1 VKVLMTSQTVRAGEI
16 VISRL
21 QRAAGR
27 LTPAGWAVVVGVV
40 LAVVYLA
47 WRPLAPDLAAQIARA
62 NVVKSAGNVS
72 WWTGWFGGLSLPTYS
87 LLTPSS
93 MAIFGVRATGVAAA
107 VVGGVITARLVANSR
122 RPRAGAVAFSVA
134 AMANLLDGRVTFA
147 VGVTL
152 AAASLLALLHRKVLF
167 AAPLAAAA
175 YFASPLAGLFLG
187 LVLLAVVLTDESRRR
202 ASLVIAGLLGV
213 IGIAMALL
221 FPGTGQMPFQPTDMV
236 PAALCCIGVALFCPT
251 RVVRTSALLLL
262 LALPIFLAAPG
273 AIGNNVTRLAWI
285 CAAPVAVAYSP
296 LRRWLLAPVL
306 ALLAL
311 WPTIDLVQ
319 QMSYTA
325 APSSSQA
332 FYRPLLSALS
342 SEQSKAGPT
351 AVGQRLEVLDSK
363 NHFATV
369 YLASKVSLARGW
381 DRQADVAN
389 DPIFYEKDALTSSS
403 YHRWLQE
410 LAVGWVAVPATE
422 LDYSAVQEAKLIG
435 GGLDYLR
442 PVWSNASWRLY
453 RVTDATQLAEGAQVR
468 SVEPTSITIGAPA
481 AGPMLLRVR
490 WSPYLTVQHTDRTL
504 AVGACLA
511 NADGWLKIT
520 VPTSGEY
527 RITSRFD
534 PVSRLQSQPRCQ
546 TG

>member
-1 VKVLMTSQTVRAGEI
+1 VKVLMTSQAVHAGEI
-16 VISRL
+16 VIRRL
-21 QRAAGR
+21 QRAVGR
-27 LTPAGWAVVVGVV
+27 LTPAGWAVVVGCV
-40 LAVVYLA
+40 LAAVYLA

-107 VVGGVITARLVANSR
+107 VLGGVITARLVADSR

-152 AAASLLALLHRKVLF
+152 AAAALLALLHHKALF
-167 AAPLAAAA
+167 AAPLAVAA

-202 ASLVIAGLLGV
+202 VSLVIAGMLGV
-213 IGIAMALL
+213 IGIGMALL
-221 FPGTGQMPFQPTDMV
+221 FPGTGQMPFQATDMV
-236 PAALCCIGVALFCPT
+236 PAGLCCIGVALFCP
-251 RVVRTSALLLL
+251 
-262 LALPIFLAAPG
+262 APG

-296 LRRWLLAPVL
+296 LRRRLLAPVL

-319 QMSYTA
+319 QMSYTT
-325 APSSSQA
+325 APSSTQA

-342 SEQSKAGPT
+342 SEAAKAGPD
-351 AVGQRLEVLDSK
+351 AVGQRVEVLDSK
-363 NHFATV
+363 NHFAAV
-369 YLASKVSLARGW
+369 YLATKVSLARGW
-381 DRQADVAN
+381 DRQADVAH
-389 DPIFYEKDALTSSS
+389 DPIFYEKDALTSAS
-403 YHRWLQE
+403 YHRWLHD

-422 LDYSAVQEAKLIG
+422 LDYSAVHEGKLVA
-435 GGLDYLR
+435 GGLDYLQL
-442 PVWSNASWRLY
+442 VWSNPSWKLY
-453 RVTDATQLAEGAQVR
+453 RVTDAAQLAEGAQVR
-468 SVEPTSITIGAPA
+468 SVEPTSITIGAPS
-481 AGPMLLRVR
+481 AGPVFLRVR

-504 AVGACLA
+504 VVGACLA
-511 NADGWLKIT
+511 NADGWLRIT
-520 VPTSGEY
+520 VPSSGEY

-546 TG
+546 TS

>member
-1 VKVLMTSQTVRAGEI
+1 V
-16 VISRL
+16 
-21 QRAAGR
+21 GR
-27 LTPAGWAVVVGVV
+27 LTPAGWAVVVGCV
-40 LAVVYLA
+40 LAAVYLA

-62 NVVKSAGNVS
+62 NVVKAAGNVS

-107 VVGGVITARLVANSR
+107 VLGGVITARLVADSR

-152 AAASLLALLHRKVLF
+152 AAAALLALLHHKALF
-167 AAPLAAAA
+167 AAPLAVAA

-202 ASLVIAGLLGV
+202 VSLVIAGMLGV
-213 IGIAMALL
+213 IGIGMALL
-221 FPGTGQMPFQPTDMV
+221 FPGTGQMPFQATDMV
-236 PAALCCIGVALFCPT
+236 PAGLCCIGVALFCPT

-296 LRRWLLAPVL
+296 LRRRLLAPVL

-319 QMSYTA
+319 QMSYTT
-325 APSSSQA
+325 APSSTQA

-342 SEQSKAGPT
+342 SEAAKAGPE
-351 AVGQRLEVLDSK
+351 AVGQRVEVLDSK
-363 NHFATV
+363 NHFAAV
-369 YLASKVSLARGW
+369 YLATKVSLARGW
-381 DRQADVAN
+381 DRQADVAH
-389 DPIFYEKDALTSSS
+389 DPIFYEKDALTSAS
-403 YHRWLQE
+403 YHRWLHD

-422 LDYSAVQEAKLIG
+422 LDYSAVHEGKLVA
-435 GGLDYLR
+435 GGLDYLQL
-442 PVWSNASWRLY
+442 VWSNPSWKLY
-453 RVTDATQLAEGAQVR
+453 RVTDAAQLAEGAQVR
-468 SVEPTSITIGAPA
+468 SVEPTSITIGAPS
-481 AGPMLLRVR
+481 AGPVFLRVR

-504 AVGACLA
+504 VVGACLA
-511 NADGWLKIT
+511 NADGWLRIT
-520 VPTSGEY
+520 VPSSGEY

-546 TG
+546 TS